1 MTLYSADTKLN
12 LMLRRPL
19 ASGMIIG
26 LFLVCSAASA
36 RGQTLAFHAPV
47 VLTVVDENGLPVSE
61 AHVTVS
67 EQGRSALQLQTDYA
81 GRCTYSL
88 HRDAPYQIR
97 VEKPGFYQ
105 TFEPHAD
112 AHLGSIEVALAYEL
126 LSHKVRVLKI
136 HYTCAYV

>member
-26 LFLVCSAASA
+26 LFLVCSAAIA

-61 AHVTVS
+61 AT
-67 EQGRSALQLQTDYA
+67 LQFP
-81 GRCTYSL
+81 S
-88 HRDAPYQIR
+88 RDAQPFSYKPIMRAAALTRCIGMLRIKFAWRSLASIR
-97 VEKPGFYQ
+97 PSNLTQ
-105 TFEPHAD
+105 TRI
-112 AHLGSIEVALAYEL
+112 LEV
-126 LSHKVRVLKI
+126 
-136 HYTCAYV
+136 

>member
-26 LFLVCSAASA
+26 LFLVCSAAIA

-67 EQGRSALQLQTDYA
+67 EQGRSALQLQTEI
-81 GRCTYSL
+81 GR
-88 HRDAPYQIR
+88 
-97 VEKPGFYQ
+97 
-105 TFEPHAD
+105 
-112 AHLGSIEVALAYEL
+112 AHV
-126 LSHKVRVLKI
+126 
-136 HYTCAYV
+136 

>member
-26 LFLVCSAASA
+26 LFLLCSAAIA

-81 GRCTYSL
+81 GRCSYSL
-88 HRDAPYQIR
+88 HQDASYQIR
-97 VEKPGFYQ
+97 VEKPGFYETLDLRQ
-105 TFEPHAD
+105 THILP
-112 AHLGSIEVALAYEL
+112 I
-126 LSHKVRVLKI
+126 LKS
-136 HYTCAYV
+136 CSPMSR